1 MRSAAAAQL
10 DPRRLPGALR
20 MDLKEIPG
28 RAAELPAEREI
39 VLYCNCPNEASAALA
54 AKSLLQQGLARARPL
69 AGGLDGWQAGGRA
82 LGLHAVPVTA
92 ERPLESA
99 G

>member
-1 MRSAAAAQL
+1 MACVPLVLLSTRFP
-10 DPRRLPGALR
+10 PRLIALPLRVKSPAVALKVR
-20 MDLKEIPG
+20 PLNG
-28 RAAELPAEREI
+28 
-39 VLYCNCPNEASAALA
+39 VLA

-82 LGLHAVPVTA
+82 LGSHAVPVTA

>member
-1 MRSAAAAQL
+1 VRPAAAAQL

-20 MDLKEIPG
+20 IDLKEIAG
-28 RAAELPAEREI
+28 RAAELPADREI

-54 AKSLLQQGLARARPL
+54 AKALVQQGLSRARPL

-82 LGLHAVPVTA
+82 ISSHAVPATG
-92 ERPLESA
+92 ERPLQGA